1 MLVCVE
7 LALFLG
13 FEVCFNKLY
22 LCMQGS
28 EMIQLHKKLFK
39 CLAKAAY
46 LVVEERKISKIDTET
61 GEIIIYFQCE
71 KC

>member
-13 FEVCFNKLY
+13 FKVCFNKLY

-28 EMIQLHKKLFK
+28 EMIQLHEKLFK
-39 CLAKAAY
+39 CFAKAAY
-46 LVVEERKISKIDTET
+46 LVVEERKISKIDMET
-61 GEIIIYFQCE
+61 GEIIIYFLCE